1 MSTDVTAKTPAPAP
15 PGKSGGTAGDGL
27 LQLIMD
33 GMRRNMRQYG
43 MLIALGLIVVLFAVW
58 TDGDLLLPRNVSNLV
73 LQNSYILILAIG
85 MMLVIIAGH
94 IDLSVGSLT
103 AFIGSMAAVFMVR
116 NDLPWP
122 VAVILCLAMG
132 ALAGAAQGFFI
143 AYGGIPSFI
152 VTLAGMLIFRG
163 LTEIFLEGQTL
174 GPFPEGLQ
182 KVANGFLPEVG
193 PNTNYHNLTLLL
205 GFAMIAFV
213 VFQEFR
219 DRRRQQEFS
228 LDVPPFNLFLLKLVA
243 LGAAILTL
251 TMLLASYK
259 GAPIVLLILGVLLVG
274 FGYVMRNAIIG
285 RHIYAIGGNLPAAK
299 LSGVKDKKVTFLVFL
314 NMGMLAALAGLV
326 FAARF
331 NAASPKAGLNFELEA
346 IAASFIGGAS
356 MSGGVGTVLGAII
369 GGLVLGVLNNGM
381 NLVGIG
387 TDWQQ
392 VIKGLVLLA
401 AVGFDVWNKRKVG
414 SYDRAGPRQTGGA
427 RFFPSSSQQF
437 SHY

>member
-15 PGKSGGTAGDGL
+15 PGKGASADGGGL
-27 LQLIMD
+27 LQLMLD

-43 MLIALGLIVVLFAVW
+43 MLIALGLIVALFAVW
-58 TDGDLLLPRNVSNLV
+58 SDGDLLLPRNVSNLV

-103 AFIGSMAAVFMVR
+103 AFIGAMAAVLMVEH
-116 NDLPWP
+116 DLSWP
-122 VAVILCLAMG
+122 LAVVLCLAIGAVAG
-132 ALAGAAQGFFI
+132 ALQGFFI
-143 AYGGIPSFI
+143 AYLGIPSFI
-152 VTLAGMLIFRG
+152 VTLAGMLLFRG
-163 LTEIFLEGQTL
+163 LTEIFLKGQTL
-174 GPFPEGLQ
+174 GPFPKDLQ
-182 KVANGFLPEVG
+182 KIANGFLPEVG

-205 GFAMIAFV
+205 GLALIAFV
-213 VFQEFR
+213 VFQEVR
-219 DRRRQQEFS
+219 DRKRQQEFS
-228 LDVPPFNLFLLKLVA
+228 LDVLPAKLFLLKLVA
-243 LGAAILTL
+243 LVAAVLVVTL
-251 TMLLASYK
+251 LLASYK
-259 GAPIVLLILGVLLVG
+259 GAPIVLLILGVLVVG
-274 FGYVMRNAIIG
+274 FGYLMRNAIIG

-326 FAARF
+326 FASRF

-414 SYDRAGPRQTGGA
+414 S
-427 RFFPSSSQQF
+427 
-437 SHY
+437 

>member
-15 PGKSGGTAGDGL
+15 AGKSGAAAGGGL
-27 LQLIMD
+27 LQLVVD
-33 GMRRNMRQYG
+33 GLRRNMRQYG
-43 MLIALGLIVVLFAVW
+43 MLIALGLIVALFAVW

-85 MMLVIIAGH
+85 MMLIIIAGH

-103 AFIGSMAAVFMVR
+103 AFIGSMAAVFMVD
-116 NDLPWP
+116 NDIAWP
-122 VAVILCLAMG
+122 LAVLLCLAVG
-132 ALAGAAQGFFI
+132 AAAGAAQGFFI
-143 AYGGIPSFI
+143 SYLGIPSFI
-152 VTLAGMLIFRG
+152 VTLAGMLVFRG
-163 LTEIFLEGQTL
+163 LTEIFLKGQTL

-182 KVANGFLPEVG
+182 KVSNGFLPAVG
-193 PNTNYHNLTLLL
+193 PDTNYHNLTLLL
-205 GFAMIAFV
+205 GFALLAFAV
-213 VFQEFR
+213 IQEFR
-219 DRRRQQEFS
+219 DRRRQQEFA
-228 LDVPPFNLFLLKLVA
+228 LDVPPVNLFILKLVA
-243 LGAAILTL
+243 ISAAVLTV

-259 GAPIVLLILGVLLVG
+259 GAPIVLLLLGALVVG

-285 RHIYAIGGNLPAAK
+285 RHVYAIGGNLPAAK
-299 LSGVKDKKVTFLVFL
+299 LSGVKDKKVVFL
-314 NMGMLAALAGLV
+314 LFVNMGMLAALAGLV

-346 IAASFIGGAS
+346 IAAAYIGGAS

-369 GGLVLGVLNNGM
+369 GGVVLGVLNNGM

-414 SYDRAGPRQTGGA
+414 S
-427 RFFPSSSQQF
+427 
-437 SHY
+437 

>member
-15 PGKSGGTAGDGL
+15 PGREGSASGGGL
-27 LQLIMD
+27 LQLMLD

-43 MLIALGLIVVLFAVW
+43 MLMALGLIVVLFAVW
-58 TDGDLLLPRNVSNLV
+58 SDGDLLLPRNVSNLV

-103 AFIGSMAAVFMVR
+103 AFVGATAAVLMV
-116 NDLPWP
+116 NHDLSWP
-122 VAVILCLAMG
+122 VAVILCLAIG
-132 ALAGAAQGFFI
+132 AAAGAVQGFFI
-143 AYGGIPSFI
+143 AYLGIPSFI
-152 VTLAGMLIFRG
+152 VTLAGMLLFRG
-163 LTEIFLEGQTL
+163 LTEIFLKGQTL
-174 GPFPEGLQ
+174 GPFPKDLQ
-182 KVANGFLPEVG
+182 KIANGFLPEVG

-205 GFAMIAFV
+205 GFALVAFV
-213 VFQEFR
+213 VYQEVR
-219 DRRRQQEFS
+219 DRRRQLEFS
-228 LDVPPFNLFLLKLVA
+228 LDVPPVKLFVLKLVA
-243 LGAAILTL
+243 LVAAVLVVTL
-251 TMLLASYK
+251 LLASYK
-259 GAPIVLLILGVLLVG
+259 GAPIVLLILGVLVVG
-274 FGYVMRNAIIG
+274 FGYLMRNAIIG

-392 VIKGLVLLA
+392 VIKGAVLLA
-401 AVGFDVWNKRKVG
+401 AVGFDVWNKRRVG
-414 SYDRAGPRQTGGA
+414 S
-427 RFFPSSSQQF
+427 
-437 SHY
+437 

>member
-1 MSTDVTAKTPAPAP
+1 MSTDVTAKSPAPAP
-15 PGKSGGTAGDGL
+15 PGKSSGAAGAGL
-27 LQLIMD
+27 LQLVMD

-58 TDGDLLLPRNVSNLV
+58 TEGDLLLPRNVSNLV

-132 ALAGAAQGFFI
+132 ALAGAVQGFFI

-219 DRRRQQEFS
+219 DRRRQQEFF
-228 LDVPPFNLFLLKLVA
+228 LEVAPFNLFLLKLVA

-414 SYDRAGPRQTGGA
+414 S
-427 RFFPSSSQQF
+427 
-437 SHY
+437 

>member
-1 MSTDVTAKTPAPAP
+1 MSTDVTAPTPAPAP
-15 PGKSGGTAGDGL
+15 PGKSGPASGDSL
-27 LQLIMD
+27 LQLMLG

-43 MLIALGLIVVLFAVW
+43 MLMALGLIVVLFAVW
-58 TDGDLLLPRNVSNLV
+58 SDGDLLLPRNVSNLV

-103 AFIGSMAAVFMVR
+103 AFIGAMAAVLMVEHS
-116 NDLPWP
+116 LPWP
-122 VAVILCLAMG
+122 LAVVLCLAIG
-132 ALAGAAQGFFI
+132 AVAGAMQGFFI
-143 AYGGIPSFI
+143 AYLGIPSFI
-152 VTLAGMLIFRG
+152 VTLAGMLLFRG
-163 LTEIFLEGQTL
+163 LTEIFLKGQTL
-174 GPFPEGLQ
+174 GPFPKDLQ
-182 KVANGFLPEVG
+182 KIANGFLPEVG
-193 PNTNYHNLTLLL
+193 PDTNYHNLTLLL
-205 GFAMIAFV
+205 GFALIAFV
-213 VFQEFR
+213 VLQEVR
-219 DRRRQQEFS
+219 DRKRQQEFA
-228 LDVPPFNLFLLKLVA
+228 LDVPPAKLFVLKLVA
-243 LGAAILTL
+243 LVSAVLVVTL
-251 TMLLASYK
+251 LLASYK
-259 GAPIVLLILGVLLVG
+259 GAPVVLLILGVLVVG

-387 TDWQQ
+387 TDYQQ

-414 SYDRAGPRQTGGA
+414 S
-427 RFFPSSSQQF
+427 
-437 SHY
+437 

>member
-15 PGKSGGTAGDGL
+15 PGKGGSAAGDGL
-27 LQLIMD
+27 LRLVLD

-43 MLIALGLIVVLFAVW
+43 MLMALGLIVVLFAVW
-58 TDGDLLLPRNVSNLV
+58 SDGDLLLPRNVSNLV

-103 AFIGSMAAVFMVR
+103 AFIGAMAAVLMVD

-122 VAVILCLAMG
+122 LAVVLCLAIG
-132 ALAGAAQGFFI
+132 AAAGAVQGFFI
-143 AYGGIPSFI
+143 AYLGIPSFI
-152 VTLAGMLIFRG
+152 VTLAGMLLFRG
-163 LTEIFLEGQTL
+163 LTEIFLKGQTL
-174 GPFPEGLQ
+174 GPFPKDLQ

-205 GFAMIAFV
+205 GFALIAFV
-213 VFQEFR
+213 VYQEVR
-219 DRRRQQEFS
+219 DRKRQQEFS
-228 LDVPPFNLFLLKLVA
+228 LDVLPAKLFWLKVVA
-243 LGAAILTL
+243 LVSAVLVVTL
-251 TMLLASYK
+251 LLASYK
-259 GAPIVLLILGVLLVG
+259 GAPVVLLILGVLVVG
-274 FGYVMRNAIIG
+274 FGYLMRNAILG

-392 VIKGLVLLA
+392 VIKGAVLLA
-401 AVGFDVWNKRKVG
+401 AVGFDVWNKRRVG
-414 SYDRAGPRQTGGA
+414 S
-427 RFFPSSSQQF
+427 
-437 SHY
+437 

>member
-1 MSTDVTAKTPAPAP
+1 MSTDVTAKTPAPTP
-15 PGKSGGTAGDGL
+15 PGKIKPASGESM
-27 LQLIMD
+27 LQLMLG

-43 MLIALGLIVVLFAVW
+43 MLMALGLIVVLFAVW
-58 TDGDLLLPRNVSNLV
+58 SGGDLLLPRNVSNLV

-103 AFIGSMAAVFMVR
+103 AFIGGMAAVLMVEHQ
-116 NDLPWP
+116 LAWP
-122 VAVILCLAMG
+122 LAVVLCLAIG
-132 ALAGAAQGFFI
+132 AAAGAAQGFLI
-143 AYGGIPSFI
+143 AYLGIPSFI
-152 VTLAGMLIFRG
+152 VTLAGMLVFRG
-163 LTEIFLEGQTL
+163 MTEIFLKGQTL
-174 GPFPEGLQ
+174 GPFPKDLQ
-182 KVANGFLPEVG
+182 KIANGFLPEVG
-193 PNTNYHNLTLLL
+193 PHTNYHNLTLLL
-205 GFAMIAFV
+205 GFALIAFV
-213 VFQEFR
+213 VLQEAR
-219 DRRRQQEFS
+219 DRKRQQEFA
-228 LDVPPFNLFLLKLVA
+228 LEVLPAKMFVLKLIA
-243 LGAAILTL
+243 LISAVLVVTL
-251 TMLLASYK
+251 LLASYK
-259 GAPIVLLILGVLLVG
+259 GAPVVLLILGVLVVG
-274 FGYVMRNAIIG
+274 FGYLMRNAIIG

-387 TDWQQ
+387 TDYQQ
-392 VIKGLVLLA
+392 VIKGAVLLA

-414 SYDRAGPRQTGGA
+414 S
-427 RFFPSSSQQF
+427 
-437 SHY
+437 

>member
-1 MSTDVTAKTPAPAP
+1 MSTDVTAKSPAPAP
-15 PGKSGGTAGDGL
+15 PGKSSGAAGAGL
-27 LQLIMD
+27 LQLVMD

-58 TDGDLLLPRNVSNLV
+58 TEGDLLLPRNVSNLV

-228 LDVPPFNLFLLKLVA
+228 LEVPPFNLFLLKLVA

-414 SYDRAGPRQTGGA
+414 S
-427 RFFPSSSQQF
+427 
-437 SHY
+437 

>member
-1 MSTDVTAKTPAPAP
+1 MSTDVTAKTPPPAP
-15 PGKSGGTAGDGL
+15 PGDGGGGTGDGL
-27 LQLIMD
+27 WALVLG

-43 MLIALGLIVVLFAVW
+43 MLMALGLIVVLFAVW
-58 TDGDLLLPRNVSNLV
+58 SGGDLLLPRNVSNLV

-103 AFIGSMAAVFMVR
+103 AFIGAMSAVLMVEHH
-116 NDLPWP
+116 LSWP
-122 VAVILCLAMG
+122 LAVVLCLAIG
-132 ALAGAAQGFFI
+132 AVAGSVQGFFI
-143 AYGGIPSFI
+143 AYLGIPSFI
-152 VTLAGMLIFRG
+152 VTLAGMLLFRG
-163 LTEIFLEGQTL
+163 LTEIVLKGQTL
-174 GPFPEGLQ
+174 GPFPKDLQ
-182 KVANGFLPEVG
+182 KIANGFLPEVG
-193 PNTNYHNLTLLL
+193 PHTNYHNLTLLL
-205 GFAMIAFV
+205 GFALIVFV
-213 VFQEFR
+213 VSQEVR
-219 DRRRQQEFS
+219 DRKRQQEFA
-228 LDVPPFNLFLLKLVA
+228 LDVLPAKLFLLKLIA
-243 LGAAILTL
+243 LVSAVLVVTL
-251 TMLLASYK
+251 LLASYK
-259 GAPIVLLILGVLLVG
+259 GAPVVLLILGVLVVG
-274 FGYVMRNAIIG
+274 FGYLMRNAVIG

-299 LSGVKDKKVTFLVFL
+299 LSGVKDRKVTFLVFL

-326 FAARF
+326 FASRF

-392 VIKGLVLLA
+392 VIKGAVLLA

-414 SYDRAGPRQTGGA
+414 S
-427 RFFPSSSQQF
+427 
-437 SHY
+437 

>member
-1 MSTDVTAKTPAPAP
+1 MSTDVTAKTPPPAP
-15 PGKSGGTAGDGL
+15 PGDGKGGTGDGL
-27 LQLIMD
+27 WALMLG

-43 MLIALGLIVVLFAVW
+43 MLMALGLIVVLFAVW
-58 TDGDLLLPRNVSNLV
+58 SGGDLLLPRNVSNLV

-103 AFIGSMAAVFMVR
+103 AFIGAIAAVLMVEHH
-116 NDLPWP
+116 LSWP
-122 VAVILCLAMG
+122 LAVVLCLAVG
-132 ALAGAAQGFFI
+132 AVAGSVQGFFI
-143 AYGGIPSFI
+143 AYLGIPSFI
-152 VTLAGMLIFRG
+152 VTLAGMLLFRG
-163 LTEIFLEGQTL
+163 LTEIVLKGQTL
-174 GPFPEGLQ
+174 GPFPKDLQ
-182 KVANGFLPEVG
+182 KIANGFLPEVG
-193 PNTNYHNLTLLL
+193 PHTNYHNLTLLL
-205 GFAMIAFV
+205 GFALIVFV
-213 VFQEFR
+213 VSQEVR
-219 DRRRQQEFS
+219 DRKRQQQFA
-228 LDVPPFNLFLLKLVA
+228 LDVPPAKLFLLKLVA
-243 LGAAILTL
+243 LVSAVLVVTL
-251 TMLLASYK
+251 LLASYK
-259 GAPIVLLILGVLLVG
+259 GAPVVLLILGVLVVG
-274 FGYVMRNAIIG
+274 FGYLMRNAVIG

-299 LSGVKDKKVTFLVFL
+299 LSGVKDRKITFLVFL

-326 FAARF
+326 FASRF

-392 VIKGLVLLA
+392 VIKGAVLLA

-414 SYDRAGPRQTGGA
+414 S
-427 RFFPSSSQQF
+427 
-437 SHY
+437 

>member
-15 PGKSGGTAGDGL
+15 PGRGGSASGDGL
-27 LQLIMD
+27 LQLMLD

-43 MLIALGLIVVLFAVW
+43 MLIALGLIVALFAVW
-58 TDGDLLLPRNVSNLV
+58 SDGDLLLPRNVSNLV

-103 AFIGSMAAVFMVR
+103 AFIGAMAAVLMVEQ
-116 NDLPWP
+116 DLAWP
-122 VAVILCLAMG
+122 LAVVLCLAIG
-132 ALAGAAQGFFI
+132 AVAGAVQGFFI
-143 AYGGIPSFI
+143 AYLGIPSFI
-152 VTLAGMLIFRG
+152 VTLAGMLLFRG

-174 GPFPEGLQ
+174 GPFPKDLQ
-182 KVANGFLPEVG
+182 KIANGFLPEVG
-193 PNTNYHNLTLLL
+193 PETNYHNLTLLL
-205 GFAMIAFV
+205 GFALIAFV
-213 VFQEFR
+213 VYQEVR
-219 DRRRQQEFS
+219 DRKRQQEFA
-228 LDVPPFNLFLLKLVA
+228 LEVLPAKLFLLKLVA
-243 LGAAILTL
+243 LVSAVLVVTL
-251 TMLLASYK
+251 LLASYK
-259 GAPIVLLILGVLLVG
+259 GAPIVLLILGVLVVG
-274 FGYVMRNAIIG
+274 FGYLMRNAIIG

-392 VIKGLVLLA
+392 VIKGAVLLA
-401 AVGFDVWNKRKVG
+401 AVGFDVWNKRRVG
-414 SYDRAGPRQTGGA
+414 S
-427 RFFPSSSQQF
+427 
-437 SHY
+437 

>member
-1 MSTDVTAKTPAPAP
+1 MSTDVTAKTPPPAP
-15 PGKSGGTAGDGL
+15 PGGGGGGTGDGL
-27 LQLIMD
+27 WALMLG

-43 MLIALGLIVVLFAVW
+43 MLMALGLIVVLFAVW
-58 TDGDLLLPRNVSNLV
+58 SGGDLLLPRNVSNLV

-103 AFIGSMAAVFMVR
+103 AFIGAMSAVLMVEHH
-116 NDLPWP
+116 LSWP
-122 VAVILCLAMG
+122 LAVVLCLAIG
-132 ALAGAAQGFFI
+132 AVAGSVQGFFI
-143 AYGGIPSFI
+143 AYLGIPSFI
-152 VTLAGMLIFRG
+152 VTLAGMLLFRG
-163 LTEIFLEGQTL
+163 LTEIVLKGQTL
-174 GPFPEGLQ
+174 GPFPKDLQ
-182 KVANGFLPEVG
+182 KIANGFLPEVG
-193 PNTNYHNLTLLL
+193 PHTNYHNLTLLL
-205 GFAMIAFV
+205 GFALIVFV
-213 VFQEFR
+213 VSQEVR
-219 DRRRQQEFS
+219 DRKRQQEFA
-228 LDVPPFNLFLLKLVA
+228 LDVPPAKLFLLKLVA
-243 LGAAILTL
+243 LVSAVLVVTL
-251 TMLLASYK
+251 LLASYK
-259 GAPIVLLILGVLLVG
+259 GAPVVLLILGVLVVG
-274 FGYVMRNAIIG
+274 FGYLMRNAVIG

-299 LSGVKDKKVTFLVFL
+299 LSGVKDRKVTFLVFL

-326 FAARF
+326 FASRF

-392 VIKGLVLLA
+392 VIKGAVLLA

-414 SYDRAGPRQTGGA
+414 S
-427 RFFPSSSQQF
+427 
-437 SHY
+437 